1 MILTCREA
9 LGKLGSRRYAR
20 KAVSPGQLHPI
31 GPAKSSHRYWIS
43 KSADEV
49 ARWLPKFLHSVR
61 Q

>member
-20 KAVSPGQLHPI
+20 KAVSTGQLHPI

-43 KSADEV
+43 KKDSALF
-49 ARWLPKFLHSVR
+49 A
-61 Q
+61 